1 MNNKA
6 QLFTLDLLLALVPLT
21 LVLGM
26 SANAMGGVVTQIQ
39 EYAFFYSMQRQ
50 AGDAADVL
58 IKTPGVPPGWNS
70 TIAPV
75 TIGLAKYNSTE
86 DRTYPHILDSEKIGA
101 LTTGSLQQLLKGYRY
116 FNLSI
121 QSINESVAF
130 SKVLS
135 SGSKASVSNIV
146 VVRRNAFLSNA
157 TNSTEVSVTLE
168 AGK

>member
-21 LVLGM
+21 IVLGM
-26 SANAMGGVVTQIQ
+26 SANAMSGVVTQIQ
-39 EYAFFYSMQRQ
+39 EYIYFYSMQRQ
-50 AGDAADVL
+50 VGDAADVL
-58 IKTPGVPPGWNS
+58 IKTPGVPPNWN
-70 TIAPV
+70 TTNPPTTA
-75 TIGLAKYNSTE
+75 GLAKYNESE
-86 DRTYPHILDSEKIGA
+86 NRIYPHILDSEKVRTLDI
-101 LTTGSLQQLLKGYRY
+101 SSIQQLLKGYTY

-121 QSINESVAF
+121 QSVNESVAF

-135 SGSKASVSNIV
+135 NGSTASASNIV
-146 VVRRNAFLSNA
+146 VIRRNAFLSNI

>member
-39 EYAFFYSMQRQ
+39 EYAYFYSMQRQ
-50 AGDAADVL
+50 VSDAADVL
-58 IKTPGVPPGWNS
+58 IKTPGVPPNWNV
-70 TIAPV
+70 TNPPT
-75 TIGLAKYNSTE
+75 TIGLAKYNQSE
-86 DRTYPHILDSEKIGA
+86 NRIYPHVLDSEKIGA
-101 LTTGSLQQLLKGYRY
+101 VNSGSLQQLLKGYRY

-121 QSINESVAF
+121 QSVNESVAF

-135 SGSKASVSNIV
+135 NGSKASVSNIV
-146 VVRRNAFLSNA
+146 VIRRNAFFSNA